1 MDVTVLR
8 SADCWTDYKLLRA
21 QLWLQAPAKT
31 AGAKTRKRYAV
42 AAPCGENVRDE
53 YIKSVRE
60 MLQLIESGAVR
71 QMESGS
77 RNVRSSFVESAIESV
92 HQYPVRETMSEP
104 LTEDE

>member
-1 MDVTVLR
+1 
-8 SADCWTDYKLLRA
+8 
-21 QLWLQAPAKT
+21 
-31 AGAKTRKRYAV
+31 
-42 AAPCGENVRDE
+42 
-53 YIKSVRE
+53 

-92 HQYPVRETMSEP
+92 HQYPVREAMSEP